1 MGSMGDPSNTN
12 WPPYNGYRD
21 CSQGICSI
29 YCPQW
34 CYIIFPPP
42 PPFQSGDEGS
52 SMNFSPLIIIVI
64 GILASA
70 FLLVSYYT
78 IISKYCK
85 RRENQLTSTVESES
99 RNQSASHDQWQHAT
113 TGLDESL
120 IKSIAV
126 CTYMK
131 GGEVVDG
138 SDCAVC
144 LSEFQDGESVRLL
157 PKCGHAFHLPCID
170 TWLRSHSN
178 CPLCRSHVMPGIPV
192 PFQRPPE
199 SQIRSSNLN
208 VSSLVF
214 QRRNDLVIVV
224 QEPESDDHRDEV
236 VVNIIR
242 NDNLPEYPF
251 HELDY
256 SVDGIRI
263 PMNMGIEDAQES
275 QQVRRSTSLG
285 SMPCQNQNLLIADIL
300 QIDDDDHDEDHHQQV
315 GPSKE
320 DNSNSTNRINT
331 MKRSVSTG
339 RLVFIKNEKEKQEK
353 YFIPSD

>member
-1 MGSMGDPSNTN
+1 MGSMDNPSNTN

-42 PPFQSGDEGS
+42 PPFQSGDDGS
-52 SMNFSPLIIIVI
+52 SMNFSPLIIILI
-64 GILASA
+64 GILVSA

-78 IISKYCK
+78 IICKYCK
-85 RRENQLTSTVESES
+85 RRENQLTPPVESEN
-99 RNQSASHDQWQHAT
+99 RTQSTTHDQWQHAT

-131 GGEVVDG
+131 GGEVVEG

-144 LSEFQDGESVRLL
+144 LSEFQDGESLRLL

-178 CPLCRSHVMPGIPV
+178 CPLCRSHVMPGIPI

-199 SQIRSSNLN
+199 SQLRSSSNLN

-214 QRRNDLVIVV
+214 QRRNDLVLVV

-236 VVNIIR
+236 VVNIIG

-251 HELDY
+251 QELDY
-256 SVDGIRI
+256 SVND
-263 PMNMGIEDAQES
+263 EHEV

-285 SMPCQNQNLLIADIL
+285 LMSCQNQNLLIADKLGIE
-300 QIDDDDHDEDHHQQV
+300 DDHEDHHHDQQV
-315 GPSKE
+315 GPSKG
-320 DNSNSTNRINT
+320 DNSNSAKRSDT
-331 MKRSVSTG
+331 MKQDTCS
-339 RLVFIKNEKEKQEK
+339 
-353 YFIPSD
+353 

>member
-1 MGSMGDPSNTN
+1 MGSMANPSNTN
-12 WPPYNGYRD
+12 LPSYSGYRD

-42 PPFQSGDEGS
+42 PSFQSEDDGS
-52 SMNFSPLIIIVI
+52 GMNFSPLIIVVI
-64 GILASA
+64 GILVSA
-70 FLLVSYYT
+70 LLLVSYYT
-78 IISKYCK
+78 VISKYCK
-85 RRENQLTSTVESES
+85 RREDQVSTPVESDN
-99 RNQSASHDQWQHAT
+99 RIQPATHDQWQHAA

-126 CTYMK
+126 CRYMK
-131 GGEVVDG
+131 GDDVVEG

-178 CPLCRSHVMPGIPV
+178 CPLCRSHVLPGIPV
-192 PFQRPPE
+192 PFQRPSE
-199 SQIRSSNLN
+199 SQIRSSSRLN

-214 QRRNDLVIVV
+214 HRSNDLVLVV
-224 QEPESDDHRDEV
+224 QEPESSDDHRDEV

-242 NDNLPEYPF
+242 NVNLPEYPL
-251 HELDY
+251 HEQDH
-256 SVDGIRI
+256 SVDEMGF
-263 PMNMGIEDAQES
+263 PMNMVIGDG
-275 QQVRRSTSLG
+275 QQVQEIGRSTSLG

-300 QIDDDDHDEDHHQQV
+300 RIEDDHDQQV
-315 GPSKE
+315 GSSKG
-320 DNSNSTNRINT
+320 DNSNSTNIINT
-331 MKRSVSTG
+331 MKR
-339 RLVFIKNEKEKQEK
+339 L
-353 YFIPSD
+353 